1 MRFSPRSL
9 KTKLSSSKKDDSQ
22 VTRERKEMDSLT
34 RNFFIDLYATD
45 PNVCSQDVLHLF
57 EPMISEEMNND
68 LCKDF
73 TKSDL

>member
-1 MRFSPRSL
+1 M
-9 KTKLSSSKKDDSQ
+9 
-22 VTRERKEMDSLT
+22 ESLT

-45 PNVCSQDVLHLF
+45 PNVYSQDVLHLF

-73 TKSDL
+73 TKEEISDALF